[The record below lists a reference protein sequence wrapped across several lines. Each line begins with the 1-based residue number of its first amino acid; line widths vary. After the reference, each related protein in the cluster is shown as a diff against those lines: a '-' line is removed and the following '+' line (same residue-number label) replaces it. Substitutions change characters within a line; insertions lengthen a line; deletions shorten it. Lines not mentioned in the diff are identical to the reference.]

1 MSKHTPGPWR
11 WMAVNGNPDALM
23 VVAGAIGECGICHVI
38 NRPAGT
44 KDQPTTEHP
53 HNARLIAAAPELLAA
68 LKNLLDYSNG
78 YADEMRNLGLGAG
91 QLGERADSV
100 SVAGMARAA
109 IAKAEG
115 GDR

>member
-1 MSKHTPGPWR
+1 MSKNTPGPWR

-53 HNARLIAAAPELLAA
+53 HNARLIAAAPELLQA
-68 LKNLLDYSNG
+68 LWDCITQEGTVARKD
-78 YADEMRNLGLGAG
+78 ADPQKLVRRLNAIDDICRE
-91 QLGERADSV
+91 
-100 SVAGMARAA
+100 A
-109 IAKAEG
+109 IAKAE
-115 GDR
+115 